1 MPGFEQLTPL
11 VLVWI
16 AAVVVLAGFVQGA
29 LGMGFPIVATPLIA
43 MTTDI
48 RTAVIVVL
56 LPCVGT
62 IVLVVARAPLLREA
76 LARFWGMPVA
86 ALCGAALGTRLFVA
100 YPEFP
105 YALLLA
111 GMIVVYLNL
120 ERLGRAESPFVRR
133 HPFAFGTVA
142 GVAAGVSEGT
152 ANVAA
157 PPLIVY
163 YLALGLEPAMLV
175 QALNICFLVGKAT
188 QFATLATTAGIPPVQ
203 WLATLPLVVLALAGA
218 FYGTKVRARLDAAA
232 YRRWLKRALFAIAV
246 LLCGQYALAS
256 FFP

>member
-1 MPGFEQLTPL
+1 MAGFEHLTPL

-16 AAVVVLAGFVQGA
+16 AAVVVVAGFVQGA
-29 LGMGFPIVATPLIA
+29 LGMGFPIVATPLVA
-43 MTTDI
+43 MATDI

-62 IVLVVARAPLLREA
+62 IVLVMARAPLLREA

-86 ALCGAALGTRLFVA
+86 AFFGAALGTRLFVA
-100 YPEFP
+100 YPDFP
-105 YALLLA
+105 YAMLLA

-120 ERLGRAESPFVRR
+120 ERLGRGESTFVRR
-133 HPFAFGTVA
+133 HRFAFGACA
-142 GVAAGVSEGT
+142 GLAAGLSEGT

-157 PPLIVY
+157 PPLVIY
-163 YLALGLEPAMLV
+163 YLALGLEPVMLV

-188 QFATLATTAGIPPVQ
+188 QFTTLATTGGVPAVQ
-203 WLATLPLVVLALAGA
+203 WLATLPLVALAVAGA
-218 FYGTKVRARLDAAA
+218 FYGTRVRARLDAAA

-246 LLCGQYALAS
+246 LLCGQYAWTKIA
-256 FFP
+256 